1 MKKNFKHPFRTI
13 LLFVTLLWTAGFAMA
28 QPASMPM
35 TAGSPAAGITY
46 CLPKTAFQIHLLI
59 EKTTY
64 QPGPFAHYAY
74 RYLNMDDVAMDED
87 VEHQVVKFDITSIG
101 VRDTAKCYNLLLKGG
116 KAELAEVS
124 LSDDGVLLAIN
135 DQPLI
140 QKSHKAFRPT
150 PQPRPLNPQKF
161 LSADVQMAGSVAKK
175 AQIVARQIAELQER
189 RQLLIMGEAD
199 EEPKDNQQLQTIL
212 NEIDRSQQALMT
224 LFVGT
229 ITRDTTEHTLTVC
242 PMKEVKGEIVFRL
255 SRQMGLV
262 DNDDLSGVPYMLT
275 VEDLYKTDTVKY
287 LVAENKHKDGL
298 YVNVPGRVRLTFS
311 RENTPL
317 ATFEQPA
324 AQFGFVE
331 LRDMPTMKRYV
342 THIQLHPATGAIVKT
357 VADVEKK

>member
-1 MKKNFKHPFRTI
+1 MKKTFLHPFRAI
-13 LLFVTLLWTAGFAMA
+13 LLFTTFLWTAGSAMA
-28 QPASMPM
+28 QPETMPM
-35 TAGSPAAGITY
+35 TAGQPAGGITY

-59 EKTTY
+59 EKTSY
-64 QPGPFAHYAY
+64 QPGSFAHYAN
-74 RYLNMDDVAMDED
+74 RYLSMDNVAQDEE
-87 VEHQVVKFDITSIG
+87 VEHQVVGFDIIPIG
-101 VRDTAKCYNLLLKGG
+101 VRDTAKCYSLALKGG

-135 DQPLI
+135 DQPLA
-140 QKSHKAFRPT
+140 QKTHKAFRPT

-175 AQIVARQIAELQER
+175 AQLVARQIAELQER

-212 NEIDRSQQALMT
+212 HEIDRSQQALMT
-224 LFVGT
+224 LFTGT
-229 ITRDTTEHTLTVC
+229 IQRDTTEHVITVC
-242 PMKEVKGEIVFRL
+242 PMKEVKGEVIFRL

-262 DNDDLSGVPYMLT
+262 DSDDLSGVPYTMT

-287 LVAENKHKDGL
+287 VLAENKRQDGL
-298 YVNVPGRVRLTFS
+298 YVNVPGRIRMTIS
-311 RENTPL
+311 RENTHL

-342 THIQLHPATGAIVKT
+342 THVQLHPATGTIVKT
-357 VADVEKK
+357 VVDIEKK